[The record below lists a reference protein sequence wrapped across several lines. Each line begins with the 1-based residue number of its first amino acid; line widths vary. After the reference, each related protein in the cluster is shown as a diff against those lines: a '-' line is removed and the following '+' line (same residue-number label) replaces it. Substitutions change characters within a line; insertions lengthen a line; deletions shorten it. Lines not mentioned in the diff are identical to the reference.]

1 MDIWKSRWVTI
12 QCEEDTVILH
22 SDSYWDPHPLL
33 LSVHF
38 ILDISSL
45 STSYIASCTT
55 GKVYVM
61 SCTEL
66 FVSELWKE
74 GKLEPYKLFLKENVL
89 FQERIQCIR
98 VECKKSTE
106 FRLPNYCAPKENLK
120 YYLENRLSMKFMYLQ
135 IPTLYLVSSDIL
147 PHT

>member
-1 MDIWKSRWVTI
+1 
-12 QCEEDTVILH
+12 
-22 SDSYWDPHPLL
+22 
-33 LSVHF
+33 
-38 ILDISSL
+38 
-45 STSYIASCTT
+45 
-55 GKVYVM
+55 M

-147 PHT
+147 PHTQNFSPRNCLKHVSYERFVDHALKEVPRFNIKILSVKRLSGRPAVLCC